1 MSTDRYL
8 RVVLTVIAIELAWIA
23 IKDTAPPVS
32 AQAAPTPVV
41 VTGIDLRDNTAYLP
55 VAVMGGFRQIPVR
68 ERQTLQP
75 LVARVE
81 ADRPLRIESLNPLQV
96 DVVSPVTVE
105 TDRKPLKVESV
116 PYTPGRTP
124 GE

>member
-8 RVVLTVIAIELAWIA
+8 RVVLTVIAIELAWIGL
-23 IKDTAPPVS
+23 KDVAPPVS

-41 VTGIDLRDNTAYLP
+41 ITGIDLRDNSTYVP
-55 VAVMGGFRQIPVR
+55 VAVMGGFRQIPPGAQ
-68 ERQTLQP
+68 QTLQP
-75 LVARVE
+75 LVTKVE
-81 ADRPLRIESLNPLQV
+81 ADRPIRIEALTPLPV

-105 TDRKPLKVESV
+105 TDKPLKVESV

>member
-8 RVVLTVIAIELAWIA
+8 RIVLTVIAIELAWIGV
-23 IKDTAPPVS
+23 KHVAPPVS

-41 VTGIDLRDNTAYLP
+41 VTGFDLRDNAAYLP
-55 VAVMGGFRQIPVR
+55 VAIIGSYRQIPVAA
-68 ERQTLQP
+68 RQSLQP

-81 ADRPLRIESLNPLQV
+81 ADRPIRIESLAPLRV
-96 DVVSPVTVE
+96 DVVSPVTVQ
-105 TDRKPLKVESV
+105 TDGKPLKVESV

-124 GE
+124 GD